1 MDQNV
6 LFTLDV
12 FVLLNYTLG
21 ISGIVLTES
30 RQNKGFNNNQ
40 GVVTNQ
46 SEQLTA
52 VHLAVPETNGTATH
66 LCISSVSTPPHKTHF
81 VVFKGSDS

>member
-6 LFTLDV
+6 LFTIDV

-30 RQNKGFNNNQ
+30 RQNKGFNSKHCM
-40 GVVTNQ
+40 VTKQ
-46 SEQLTA
+46 SDQLPA
-52 VHLAVPETNGTATH
+52 VLLAVPETSGTATH
-66 LCISSVSTPPHKTHF
+66 LCVCSVSTPPHKTHF
-81 VVFKGSDS
+81 VVF